1 MELRV
6 EEVQV
11 PEKIPFNYEELKTQL
26 TTRCE
31 EYRTIVY
38 TPDTIKEAKADRAM
52 LNKLKD
58 SLNTERIRRQ
68 KEYMRP
74 FETFKNQIDEL
85 IGIINTASG
94 AIDTQ
99 VKSYEE
105 EQKKEKEAEIQ
116 VIFAETDFPDFVML
130 DQIRNPKWLNKS
142 YTLSMIRKDMEDRA
156 KVIAG
161 ELVSINGTFEGDDD
175 ASAFGHRV
183 ASEIYAKS
191 LDLSQA
197 MYEGSRT
204 VKMVRDEAERK
215 RKAEEEA
222 QKKEQEAQNPEPP
235 VKSEPPRNENAETR
249 ERAQRVVVEIIAKE
263 SQFEI
268 MNDLFLGMK
277 QAGVQYRMIK
287 KEEL

>member
-1 MELRV
+1 
-6 EEVQV
+6 
-11 PEKIPFNYEELKTQL
+11 
-26 TTRCE
+26 
-31 EYRTIVY
+31 
-38 TPDTIKEAKADRAM
+38 
-52 LNKLKD
+52 
-58 SLNTERIRRQ
+58 
-68 KEYMRP
+68 MRP

-161 ELVSINGTFEGDDD
+161 ELASIDGTFDGDDD
-175 ASAFGHRV
+175 ASAFGYHV
-183 ASEIYAKS
+183 AIEIYAKS

-204 VKMVRDEAERK
+204 VKMARDEVER
-215 RKAEEEA
+215 RKAAEAAA
-222 QKKEQEAQNPEPP
+222 QKSQGAAEPKKEMQTENFPQENKKPVTEASESPDEP
-235 VKSEPPRNENAETR
+235 R
-249 ERAQRVVVEIIAKE
+249 ERVQRVVVEIIAKE

-268 MNDLFLGMK
+268 MNNLFLGMK
-277 QAGVQYRMIK
+277 QSGVEYRMIK